1 MARFLGRHPELR
13 LRATNNIKRARAGLS
28 REEVDTF
35 FVHFT
40 EAVKDVPAENIWNYD
55 ETNFQDDPKSKK
67 CLHKKGQ
74 KYCERV
80 MNTTKSATSV
90 MFCGSAAGKMLPPM
104 VVYKAA
110 HVYEAWKERG
120 PKGTHYA
127 RSSSGWFDGF
137 LFEKWFFELLLPKL
151 KRQVG
156 KKLLIGDN
164 LSSHLSMAVIEA
176 CKKNNIAFVCL
187 PPPQH

>member
-1 MARFLGRHPELR
+1 
-13 LRATNNIKRARAGLS
+13 
-28 REEVDTF
+28 
-35 FVHFT
+35 
-40 EAVKDVPAENIWNYD
+40 
-55 ETNFQDDPKSKK
+55 
-67 CLHKKGQ
+67 
-74 KYCERV
+74 

-90 MFCGSAAGKMLPPM
+90 MFCGSAAGTMLPPM

-110 HVYEAWKERG
+110 HVYKAWKQRG
-120 PKGTHYA
+120 SKGTHYY

-137 LFEKWFFELLLPKL
+137 LLEKWFFELLLPKL

-164 LSSHLSMAVIEA
+164 LSSHHSMAVIEA

-187 PPPQH
+187 PPQH